1 MKPGSVFRADI
12 QGLRAI
18 AVLLVVIYHVWPAAL
33 PGGYIG
39 VDVFFVISGYLITG
53 LLVKEIAQTGTVSLR
68 AFYGRRI
75 RRLLPAATTVLLV
88 VVAST
93 LLWVAASDWQGLS
106 REFIAGALYVENWL
120 LVGRSVDYLAQ
131 DSTASPVQHFWSL
144 SVEEQFYIFWPVLLL
159 TAAAIARRL
168 KFGMDRGLSACV
180 LLVTAVSLAYGI
192 YVSFADPA
200 AGYFL
205 TTTRVWELGLG
216 GLLAL
221 FTRSRSAGTAP
232 AYSAVFGWGG
242 VAAMLLAALCY
253 TSKLPFPGYEA
264 LLPTLGAAA
273 LLYARTDA
281 SSLLGRTLSMRFF
294 QYIGDVSYSL
304 YLWHWPVV
312 VFYPL
317 VTGNE
322 ASSLQGGVVV
332 VLGSLL
338 LAHLSKVLVEERF
351 RHSRAGE
358 VLRPYLI
365 GMVLT
370 GLVVGTALLLAAEG
384 SRRIAQGLGESGA
397 DAGSAQYP
405 GALALEGAPVPVGI
419 PVMPDPGVARTDRP
433 LIEGGVR
440 CVSPIEGS
448 TVEHCELG
456 HQAGSKV
463 IALVGDSH
471 AEHWIPAFD
480 AAARRS
486 GWKLLVYTKLGCAF
500 TDTMVMT
507 GNAKTGFSDYPQ
519 CREWAG
525 KVVEELEH
533 VQPALVVVS
542 QSPNHRIKD
551 LAPRGS
557 QQKIA
562 EGVVTL
568 SRALELH
575 RIKVAVVKHTPWLPV
590 SAPECVKAG
599 RGGCDFP
606 PDRVLTQGALNIA
619 ASQYSAI
626 HLLDLTDVLC
636 TADNCSSVVGNV
648 LVYRDQHHLTATYAR
663 TASDKVGRKL
673 EMIMAE

>member
-53 LLVKEIAQTGTVSLR
+53 LLVKEIAQTGKVSLR

-75 RRLLPAATTVLLV
+75 RRLLPAASAVLFVIL
-88 VVAST
+88 AST
-93 LLWVAASDWQGLS
+93 LLWVAASDWEALS
-106 REFIAGALYVENWL
+106 REFIASALYVENWL

-131 DSTASPVQHFWSL
+131 DATPSPVQHFWSL

-159 TAAAIARRL
+159 AAAAVARKL
-168 KFGMDRGLSACV
+168 GIGVHRGLSVCV
-180 LLVTAVSLAYGI
+180 LLVTGLSLAYGI
-192 YVSFADPA
+192 HVSFANPA

-216 GLLAL
+216 GMLAL
-221 FTRSRSAGTAP
+221 FAASRPAGAMPGHSAFWGWSGVVALVL
-232 AYSAVFGWGG
+232 AAVF
-242 VAAMLLAALCY
+242 Y
-253 TSKLPFPGYEA
+253 TSRLPFPGYEA

-273 LLYARTDA
+273 LLHARTEA
-281 SSLLGRTLSMRFF
+281 GSLLGRVLSTRFF

-317 VTGNE
+317 VTGNQ

-332 VLGSLL
+332 VLFSLL
-338 LAHLSKVLVEERF
+338 LAHLSKVFVEERF
-351 RHSRAGE
+351 RHSRPGE
-358 VLRPYLI
+358 RVRPYVI
-365 GMVLT
+365 GIVLT
-370 GLVVGTALLLAAEG
+370 SLVLGGALLLAAEG
-384 SRRIAQGLGESGA
+384 ARRIAEGVGPSVGA
-397 DAGSAQYP
+397 VGAVDYP
-405 GALALEGAPVPVGI
+405 GALALEGAKVPAGVPVL
-419 PVMPDPGVARTDRP
+419 PDPGVARTDRP
-433 LIEGGVR
+433 LMDGGRR

-448 TVEHCELG
+448 VVERCELG
-456 HQAGSKV
+456 DQAGGKV

-480 AAARRS
+480 EAAKRS
-486 GWKLLVYTKLGCAF
+486 GWKLLVYSKLGCAF
-500 TDTMVMT
+500 TDTMVRT
-507 GNAKTGFSDYPQ
+507 GNARTGLSDYPQ

-525 KVVEELEH
+525 KLVEELGR

-542 QSPNHRIKD
+542 QSPNHRIKE
-551 LAPRGS
+551 LAPRAS
-557 QQKIA
+557 QQEIA
-562 EGVVTL
+562 EGVVRLTH
-568 SRALELH
+568 ALESRH
-575 RIKVAVVKHTPWLPV
+575 IEVAVLKHTPWLPV

-606 PDRVLTQGALNIA
+606 PASVLPQGALNLA
-619 ASQYSAI
+619 AAMDPAI
-626 HLLDLTDVLC
+626 HMLDLTDAVC
-636 TADNCSSVVGNV
+636 MADKCSSVVGNV

-663 TASDKVGRKL
+663 TAADKVGAKITK
-673 EMIMAE
+673 IMAD